1 MMLFTLILIIMMTF
15 LYCLKSFILSELESN
30 PEMIEDQLVEKF
42 VYLSKDERYLHFLD
56 GI

>member
-1 MMLFTLILIIMMTF
+1 MDTNTQQYSFPQY